1 MFLNVFNQIII
12 LFVLILTGAV
22 LTRVGI
28 ITQAGAKC
36 MTDICLMLVTP
47 CVIIKS
53 FIREFD
59 KNTLNGLL
67 ISFLIAL
74 FLHIGFIVLSL
85 FFTDS
90 DVKRKRVLQFA
101 VIFSN
106 CGFMA
111 IPLQEAI
118 LGDEGVFYGSSYIAV
133 FNVIVWSYGILLM
146 SGDKKYL
153 TPKKIIINP
162 GFIGLAFG
170 LLIFLFSIP
179 IPEALSQPITYI
191 SAMNTPLPMLIIGYH
206 LYNSDL
212 IASLR
217 NIKCIVAV
225 LLRLFVFPAA
235 AVAVMRLCGVR
246 GVMLISAAIS
256 CCAPTAS
263 ITTMFSSK
271 FESGDTELSVGIVS
285 ASTALSLVSM
295 PLIIT
300 LAEKIS

>member
-1 MFLNVFNQIII
+1 MLLNVFTQVII

-22 LTRVGI
+22 LTRAGI
-28 ITQAGAKC
+28 ITKAGADC
-36 MTDICLMLVTP
+36 MTDICLILVTP

-53 FIREFD
+53 FIREFNPD
-59 KNTLNGLL
+59 TMKGLL
-67 ISFLIAL
+67 ISFLIA
-74 FLHIGFIVLSL
+74 FCMHIGFIVLSR

-90 DVKRKRVLQFA
+90 DIKRKRVLQFA

-111 IPLQEAI
+111 IPLQEAL
-118 LGDEGVFYGSSYIAV
+118 LGEEGIFYGSAYIAV
-133 FNVIVWSYGILLM
+133 FNVFVWSYGILLM

-162 GFIGLAFG
+162 GFIGLALG
-170 LLIFLFSIP
+170 LAIFLLSIP
-179 IPEALSQPITYI
+179 VPQALSQPISYI
-191 SAMNTPLPMLIIGYH
+191 AALNTPLPMLIIGYH
-206 LYNSDL
+206 LYNCNL
-212 IASLR
+212 IASLK
-217 NIKCIVAV
+217 NIKCSVAV
-225 LLRLFVFPAA
+225 VLRLFVFPAA

-246 GVMLISAAIS
+246 GIMLISAAIS

-271 FESGDTELSVGIVS
+271 FKSGDTELSVGIVS

-300 LAEKIS
+300 LAEKIA